1 MTVLPMTHKNPLAVL
16 IISLFLIPVA
26 SACEYPERAEMANGM
41 TATKEEM
48 VASQRSVKAYITA
61 MEDYLACIEAEE
73 SDAVDALNEPDEDT
87 LAQRK
92 TVFNK
97 KYNAAVDE
105 MQLIAAEF
113 NEQVRAY
120 KGRDE

>member
-1 MTVLPMTHKNPLAVL
+1 MTHKKPLAVL
-16 IISLFLIPVA
+16 FASLFLLPVA

-61 MEDYLACIEAEE
+61 MEDYLTCIEAEE

-87 LAQRK
+87 LTQRK

-105 MQLIAAEF
+105 MQLVAAEF